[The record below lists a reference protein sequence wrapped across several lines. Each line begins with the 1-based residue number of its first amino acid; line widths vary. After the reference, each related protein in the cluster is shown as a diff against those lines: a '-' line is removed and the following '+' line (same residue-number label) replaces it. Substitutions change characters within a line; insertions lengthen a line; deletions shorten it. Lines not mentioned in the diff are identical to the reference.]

1 MSLRFG
7 TDGVRG
13 DADTDL
19 TPPLVTA
26 LGRAAA
32 RVLGNGEPFVVGRD
46 TRESGPRIERD
57 LAHGVALEG
66 GRARSLGVLPTP
78 AVAYLAG
85 VHAAPAAMIS
95 ASHNPWR
102 DNGIKLF
109 AMGGRKLDDDTEAE
123 IEREMLA
130 LAGDARDMPGA
141 PADADLEALPDAL
154 DAYVTHLLTVLEG
167 RSLAGLRVAFDAGNG
182 AASDVAA
189 RAMQAAGAEIVA
201 LHTTPNGRNIN
212 EQCGSTHPD
221 ELQRLVAEGGIDVG
235 LAFDGDADRVIAVDE
250 HGTIVDG
257 DQIMVMA
264 ALDLHARGLLRND
277 AIAVTVMSNLGLR
290 RALQDAGIGVVETAV
305 GDRNVL
311 VALDEHDLV
320 LGGEQSGHVV
330 FRDHAS
336 TGDGLLTGLVLLD
349 TVARAGRPLSELA
362 GAMARF
368 PQVLVNVRVG
378 SRPDL
383 AHAPALDAEVAAAEQ
398 RLGADGR
405 VLVRAS
411 GTEPVVRVMVEA
423 ATPETARAEAER
435 LVSVVEAA
443 FAAS

>member
-32 RVLGNGEPFVVGRD
+32 RVLGTDIAFLIGRD

-57 LAHGVALEG
+57 LARGLVAEG
-66 GRARSLGVLPTP
+66 ARVVSLGVLPTP
-78 AVAYLAG
+78 AVAHIAG
-85 VHAAPAAMIS
+85 LDGAPAAMIS

-109 AMGGRKLDDDTEAE
+109 APGGRKLDDGTESE
-123 IEREMLA
+123 IEEAMLA
-130 LAGDARDMPGA
+130 LVDEAVPVGDAVEMATR
-141 PADADLEALPDAL
+141 PDAI
-154 DAYVTHLLTVLEG
+154 DAYVAHLASVVEG
-167 RSLAGLRVAFDAGNG
+167 RDLSSLVVLVDCANG
-182 AASDVAA
+182 AASAVVERLHVMLPELVAIH
-189 RAMQAAGAEIVA
+189 RE
-201 LHTTPNGRNIN
+201 PDGRNIN
-212 EQCGSTHPD
+212 EGCGSTHPAD
-221 ELQRLVAEGGIDVG
+221 LQRRVGEGFMVG
-235 LAFDGDADRVIAVDE
+235 LALDGDADRVLGVDE
-250 HGTIVDG
+250 RGALVDG

-290 RALQDAGIGVVETAV
+290 RALDAAGIGVVETPV

-320 LGGEQSGHVV
+320 LGGEQSGHLV
-330 FRDHAS
+330 FRDHAT

-349 TVARAGRPLSELA
+349 LVQRSGRPLSELA
-362 GAMARF
+362 AAMVRF
-368 PQVLVNVRVG
+368 PQVLTNVRVAR
-378 SRPDL
+378 RPDL
-383 AHAPALDAEVAAAEQ
+383 DGSPALATEIEAARQ
-398 RLGADGR
+398 RLGEAGR

-411 GTEPVVRVMVEA
+411 GTEPLVRVMVEA
-423 ATPETARAEAER
+423 ASEETAAAEAAR
-435 LVSVVEAA
+435 LAEAVEAA
-443 FAAS
+443 FAS